1 VHEYRD
7 FEPGSPL
14 KSYLR
19 VARDALVD
27 PQRVCAAVA
36 GSGRVLRPALFVVA
50 SYA

>member
-7 FEPGSPL
+7 FESGSPL

-19 VARDALVD
+19 VARDALFD
-27 PQRVCAAVA
+27 SQRFFAAVA
-36 GSGRVLRPALFVVA
+36 GSGGVLRPALFVVA

>member
-1 VHEYRD
+1 MHEYRD

-19 VARDALVD
+19 VARDALFD
-27 PQRVCAAVA
+27 AQRFFAAVA
-36 GSGRVLRPALFVVA
+36 GSGGLLRPALFVVM